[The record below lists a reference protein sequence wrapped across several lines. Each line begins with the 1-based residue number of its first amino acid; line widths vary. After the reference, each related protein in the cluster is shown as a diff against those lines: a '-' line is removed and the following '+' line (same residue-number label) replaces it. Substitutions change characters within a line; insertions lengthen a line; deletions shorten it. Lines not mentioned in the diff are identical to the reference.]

1 MAFCYI
7 TRKNDSKKKA
17 KELQLKYIQAML
29 QWTNFHQHKKGGTNL
44 EAIDIISSCKQN
56 VELQLLLL
64 CRLHLVISHLSMSD
78 SKKKA
83 NSRNNNTCH
92 DIMDERDL

>member
-17 KELQLKYIQAML
+17 KELQLKYIQALL
-29 QWTNFHQHKKGGTNL
+29 QWTNFHLYKKCGTNL

-56 VELQLLLL
+56 VELQLLL
-64 CRLHLVISHLSMSD
+64 CRLHLVSSHLSMSD
-78 SKKKA
+78 FKKKA